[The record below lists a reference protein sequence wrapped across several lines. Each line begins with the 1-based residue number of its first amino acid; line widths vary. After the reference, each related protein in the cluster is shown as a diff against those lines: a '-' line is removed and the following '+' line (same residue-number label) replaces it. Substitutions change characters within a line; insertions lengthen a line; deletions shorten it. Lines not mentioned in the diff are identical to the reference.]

1 MPSKI
6 YGKYRSRRKPKKGG
20 GLLGDIGSGIST
32 ISKFVKDSGKKVTDV
47 AQTVAGV
54 GGDVIN
60 FVGDQISD
68 KKVKKGFH
76 DVGNFSKKTAKNIVK
91 GLGDAAPYLGAAGEW
106 VGNKMVSMDSDY
118 TETGGSLVPHAS
130 LFEQMAFKNNNHA
143 AHMIKLLG
151 PDHHHAIRS
160 AARYISNMPAT
171 VQDLPIFHHRPVRSV
186 GLSHFQK
193 IASSTHDSLQDM
205 LKNDKRNLL
214 HHALQSSVYSATIAG
229 GHDFHPDRYAH
240 NSVHEH
246 IHKGGSFWT
255 HFADA
260 VGKRIGSAS
269 QIAGKAGLIAAPI
282 LSVAGLPE
290 LGLPL
295 MAVSGAT
302 LAAGNAISE
311 QYK

>member
-20 GLLGDIGSGIST
+20 GLLGDIGTGLNEIG
-32 ISKFVKDSGKKVTDV
+32 KFVESSGKTVTDITAQV
-47 AQTVAGV
+47 ASAGGKAV
-54 GGDVIN
+54 SFI
-60 FVGDQISD
+60 GDQIKD
-68 KKVKKGFH
+68 KKISKGFKT
-76 DVGNFSKKTAKNIVK
+76 VGSTMSGTAKDVVNVIGK
-91 GLGDAAPYLGAAGEW
+91 ATPYLGRASQFLGK
-106 VGNKMVSMDSDY
+106 KMVAADSDY

-143 AHMIKLLG
+143 SEMVKLLG

-160 AARYISNMPAT
+160 AAKYISNMPAT
-171 VQDLPIFHHRPVRSV
+171 IQDLPIFHHRPVRSV

-214 HHALQSSVYSATIAG
+214 HHALQSSVYSATVAG

-246 IHKGGSFWT
+246 IHKGGSFWS

-260 VGKRIGSAS
+260 VGRKVGMASELVGKVGIASAPVVSLLAPEIGVPMAAVSAAS
-269 QIAGKAGLIAAPI
+269 LGIGKAINDA
-282 LSVAGLPE
+282 
-290 LGLPL
+290 
-295 MAVSGAT
+295 
-302 LAAGNAISE
+302 
-311 QYK
+311 YK